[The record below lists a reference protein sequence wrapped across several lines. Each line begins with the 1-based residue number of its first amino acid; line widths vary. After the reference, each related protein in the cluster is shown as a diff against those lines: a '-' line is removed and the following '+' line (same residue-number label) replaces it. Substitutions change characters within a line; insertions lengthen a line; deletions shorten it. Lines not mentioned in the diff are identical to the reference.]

1 MSIFKKYEELI
12 SQRKKMEGDI
22 DYERDSVILETIE
35 LMTKDVEETI
45 AFLDKDCTEEQFIW
59 LSEVFDEIAQR
70 TGSKALIDA
79 LMRVSKKY
87 PEATEKYNINYFINS
102 AAEYTD

>member
-22 DYERDSVILETIE
+22 DYERDPVILETIE

-70 TGSKALIDA
+70 TGSKACI
-79 LMRVSKKY
+79 RRRQK
-87 PEATEKYNINYFINS
+87 NII
-102 AAEYTD
+102 

>member
-22 DYERDSVILETIE
+22 DYERDPVILETIE

-70 TGSKALIDA
+70 T
-79 LMRVSKKY
+79 

>member
-22 DYERDSVILETIE
+22 DYERDL
-35 LMTKDVEETI
+35 
-45 AFLDKDCTEEQFIW
+45 IW

>member
-1 MSIFKKYEELI
+1 MGAIKKTSPKATDNNRYAGSFVKRNRRRIIVGRE
-12 SQRKKMEGDI
+12 
-22 DYERDSVILETIE
+22 
-35 LMTKDVEETI
+35 
-45 AFLDKDCTEEQFIW
+45 DKSA
-59 LSEVFDEIAQR
+59 LN
-70 TGSKALIDA
+70 SKALIDA

>member
-22 DYERDSVILETIE
+22 DYERDPVIL
-35 LMTKDVEETI
+35 ETI

>member
-22 DYERDSVILETIE
+22 DYERDPVILETIE
-35 LMTKDVEETI
+35 LMTK
-45 AFLDKDCTEEQFIW
+45 LDKDCTEEQFIW